1 MIRRLSEMERT
12 MAVQRLKETN
22 ERIADLEAR
31 IQRLKEIGQPTVEAE
46 RLLRLMRSRL
56 KEIGQPTVEAE
67 RLLRLMR
74 GSRGMMRRHV
84 DLLTK
89 DQA

>member
-12 MAVQRLKETN
+12 MALQRLKETS
-22 ERIADLEAR
+22 ERVADLEAR
-31 IQRLKEIGQPTVEAE
+31 IHRLKEKGQPIVEAE
-46 RLLRLMRSRL
+46 RLLRLMRR
-56 KEIGQPTVEAE
+56 
-67 RLLRLMR
+67 
-74 GSRGMMRRHV
+74 SRGMMRRYV